1 MPTLREIRRRIRSI
15 QSTAKVTKAMEL
27 VAASKMRRTQERALA
42 ARPYD
47 QKIRQ
52 VIADLVAAHPPRD
65 GALHP
70 LLAVRPVK
78 RIGVIHITADRGL
91 CGGLNSNMNRA
102 VSEFILNQTV
112 PVEIVAVGRKGRDFM
127 FRCGQQLRAE
137 FTGLGDRPGL
147 MDVVPIARVVMEDYQ
162 EGRVD
167 EVYLAYP
174 HFISTL
180 VQRPVIQR
188 LLPVEPAR
196 FPPRQNVE
204 YIFEPDPSY
213 VLAALLPR
221 FVEMEVYHA
230 VLEEVA
236 SEQSARM
243 VAMRNATDNAN
254 RLIDELTLL
263 FNKARQET
271 ITKEILD
278 LICAATAMG

>member
-27 VAASKMRRTQERALA
+27 VAASKMRRAQERALA

-52 VIADLVAAHPPRD
+52 VIADLMAAHPPREE
-65 GALHP
+65 ALHP
-70 LLAVRPVK
+70 LMAVRPVN
-78 RIGVIHITADRGL
+78 RISVIHITADRGL

-102 VSEFILNQTV
+102 TSEFILSQTA

-127 FRCGQQLRAE
+127 VRCGQHLRAE

-147 MDVVPIARVVMEDYQ
+147 MDIVPIARVVIDDYT

-174 HFISTL
+174 HFVSTL
-180 VQRPVIQR
+180 IQRPVIQK
-188 LLPVEPAR
+188 LLPVEPAK

-204 YIFEPDPSY
+204 YIFEPDPSH

-230 VLEEVA
+230 VLEAVA

-278 LICAATAMG
+278 LIGATAAMG